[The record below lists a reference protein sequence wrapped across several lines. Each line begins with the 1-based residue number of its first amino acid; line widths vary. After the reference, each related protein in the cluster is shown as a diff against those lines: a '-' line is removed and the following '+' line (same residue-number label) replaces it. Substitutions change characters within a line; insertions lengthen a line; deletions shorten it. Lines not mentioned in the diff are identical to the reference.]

1 MAGQGIVGIIAPGI
15 RLQSDTSDAVGGLEG
30 ADRIGGLPLHL
41 PRSRHIPGAG
51 LAGLF
56 QQLLIVQIQDPA
68 QFPGNQFPVL
78 AVLPDLGRA
87 EINVVHRG
95 ADGQEPSPGVG
106 DAAPARG
113 AWRLPQLLLQGPDLL
128 LNGRGVHPLADLLPH
143 HGGKGRILHQLG
155 NDLRHRADGGIVHD
169 RFHAGNL
176 EGLVLLAGTHQH
188 GAGLETRALLQH
200 LIYADTNGAE
210 TQYCNFHC
218 VSSSLHVRKSGTYVF
233 RTATV

>member
-1 MAGQGIVGIIAPGI
+1 MCRDGEVVQEGYAAAAGGREEEGHTVLTGKLRKLDAMGRDQG
-15 RLQSDTSDAVGGLEG
+15 LVGGDHVLAG
-30 ADRIGGLPLHL
+30 TQRHGDIGIGGL
-41 PRSRHIPGAG
+41 
-51 LAGLF
+51 
-56 QQLLIVQIQDPA
+56 
-68 QFPGNQFPVL
+68 
-78 AVLPDLGRA
+78 
-87 EINVVHRG
+87 
-95 ADGQEPSPGVG
+95 
-106 DAAPARG
+106 DAA
-113 AWRLPQLLLQGPDLL
+113 
-128 LNGRGVHPLADLLPH
+128 H
-143 HGGKGRILHQLG
+143 
-155 NDLRHRADGGIVHD
+155 DLRHRADSGIVHD